1 MAERNTMVSVK
12 RVLIPIALL
21 VGLYL
26 TNPDVLELRN
36 QLRAPAKS
44 NSWWMNRIL
53 ASLASVKGFGFET
66 IYNCG
71 ILTVVKAGANS
82 YHVGIAG
89 LWVEYNYWTSIPG
102 WFLMM
107 QFVWHFVTSMKAFYY
122 FWLEFLLSA
131 LWFIWLSRRV
141 DAVFE
146 VEKYTSTF
154 FLVSALLTVAIA
166 NIVFYPIKL
175 FKNNTHPGSL
185 LYGTASAILVF
196 LTMNQDRSKFS
207 STLRWWGCEVDL
219 SQLCLLVVVAQL
231 LLGHSL
237 GFSGSVTGVIIYYLA
252 VIGVM
257 DERNWF

>member
-1 MAERNTMVSVK
+1 MVNVK

-26 TNPDVLELRN
+26 TNPDILELRN

-71 ILTVVKAGANS
+71 ILTVVKAGASS

-89 LWVEYNYWTSIPG
+89 LWVESNYWTSIPG

-122 FWLEFLLSA
+122 FWLEFLVSA
-131 LWFIWLSRRV
+131 LWFIWLSRRI

-154 FLVSALLTVAIA
+154 FLVSALLTVAMA
-166 NIVFYPIKL
+166 NLVFYPIKL
-175 FKNNTHPGSL
+175 FRNNTHPGSL

-196 LTMNQDRSKFS
+196 LTMNQDRPKFS
-207 STLRWWGCEVDL
+207 STLRWWGCDIDL

-237 GFSGSVTGVIIYYLA
+237 GFSGSVAGVVIYYLA
-252 VIGVM
+252 VTGVM
-257 DERNWF
+257 DERNWY